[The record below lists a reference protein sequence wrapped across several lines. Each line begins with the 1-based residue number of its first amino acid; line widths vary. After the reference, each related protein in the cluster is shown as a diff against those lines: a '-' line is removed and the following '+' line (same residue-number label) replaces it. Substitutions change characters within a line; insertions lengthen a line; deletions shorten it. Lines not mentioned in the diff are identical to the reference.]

1 MDKLTA
7 YRILG
12 LANNASTEEVKE
24 VYARLSKEYHP
35 EENPE
40 EFQRIHEAYTTL
52 TRRGRRGNRAM
63 VVESSPIEKTA
74 TPEVKESDLV
84 FRNITKVEEEESKDE
99 QAPEL
104 SFGRSI
110 KAAKEQQNEQEEQ
123 EQSAFDFDSSIQQ
136 AQKSE
141 EELFILNTQMCIE
154 ELKTLFAL
162 PNCNDVKK
170 FKQFFGRKECQ
181 KIFYTPQFVQAV
193 AEYVSKID
201 LRYSVYSY
209 LIKFYQLKNK
219 KVENLIPEAQYL
231 YHMIDRHY
239 SVKADA
245 VGSAKSSIVLGG
257 IGGLAYPV
265 FKWGPRILKQFI
277 KNGLNFNPA
286 VLEALIPLIVAVF
299 VCIFLYKFFCKKN
312 YVYVAMRKT
321 CGAIFLFSVASYILE
336 PWALFFSTGN
346 SPAQIIPMLFMAIS
360 APLWIVSIF
369 ASFYSKTKRKENDAK

>member
-7 YRILG
+7 FHVLG
-12 LANNASTEEVKE
+12 LDSNVSIEEVKE
-24 VYARLSKEYHP
+24 AYARLSKEYHP

-40 EFQRIHEAYTTL
+40 EFQQIHEAYVTL
-52 TRRGRRGNRAM
+52 TRGGRRANRTM
-63 VVESSPIEKTA
+63 VVETSPIEKTV

-84 FRNITKVEEEESKDE
+84 FRNIQKVEEEAVEEE
-99 QAPEL
+99 QVPEL
-104 SFGRSI
+104 SFGRSL
-110 KAAKEQQNEQEEQ
+110 KEAEKEQESIEEEQ
-123 EQSAFDFDSSIQQ
+123 VQYDFDSSIQY

-141 EELFILNTQMCIE
+141 EEQFLLNTQMCIE
-154 ELKTLFAL
+154 ELETLFAL

-170 FKQFFGRKECQ
+170 FKQFFGRKEYQ
-181 KIFYTPQFVQAV
+181 KVFYTPQFVQAV

-231 YHMIDRHY
+231 YRMIDRHY

-257 IGGLAYPV
+257 IGGLAYPI

-286 VLEALIPLIVAVF
+286 VLEVLIPLIFVVF

-336 PWALFFSTGN
+336 PWTLFFTTGD
-346 SPAQIIPMLFMAIS
+346 SPAQIIPMLSMAIS
-360 APLWIVSIF
+360 APLWIGSVF
-369 ASFYSKTKRKENDAK
+369 ASFYSKMKRKENDAK

>member
-7 YRILG
+7 FHVLG
-12 LANNASTEEVKE
+12 LDSNVSIEEVKE
-24 VYARLSKEYHP
+24 AYARLSKEYHP

-40 EFQRIHEAYTTL
+40 EFQQIHEAYVTL
-52 TRRGRRGNRAM
+52 TRGGRRANRTM
-63 VVESSPIEKTA
+63 VVETSPIEKTV

-84 FRNITKVEEEESKDE
+84 FRNIQKVEEEAVEEE
-99 QAPEL
+99 QVPEL
-104 SFGRSI
+104 SFGRSL
-110 KAAKEQQNEQEEQ
+110 KEAEKEQESIEEEQ
-123 EQSAFDFDSSIQQ
+123 VQYDFDSSIQY
-136 AQKSE
+136 AQKRE
-141 EELFILNTQMCIE
+141 EEQFLLNTQMCIE
-154 ELKTLFAL
+154 ELETLFAL

-170 FKQFFGRKECQ
+170 FKQFFGRKEYQ
-181 KIFYTPQFVQAV
+181 KVFYTPQFVQAV
-193 AEYVSKID
+193 AEHVSKID

-231 YHMIDRHY
+231 YRMIDRHY

-257 IGGLAYPV
+257 IGGLAYPI

-286 VLEALIPLIVAVF
+286 VLELLIPLIFVVF

-336 PWALFFSTGN
+336 PWTLFFTTGD
-346 SPAQIIPMLFMAIS
+346 SPAQIIPMLSMAIS
-360 APLWIVSIF
+360 APLWIGSVF
-369 ASFYSKTKRKENDAK
+369 ASFYSKMKRKENDAK

>member
-1 MDKLTA
+1 MTKEVA
-7 YRILG
+7 YQVLG
-12 LANNASTEEVKE
+12 LEYDASTEEVKE
-24 VYARLSKEYHP
+24 AYARLSKEYHP

-40 EFQRIHEAYTTL
+40 EFQQIHEAYVTL
-52 TRRGRRGNRAM
+52 TRGGRRANRTM
-63 VVESSPIEKTA
+63 VVETSPIEKTV

-84 FRNITKVEEEESKDE
+84 FRNIQKVEEEAVEE
-99 QAPEL
+99 EHVPEL
-104 SFGRSI
+104 SFGRSL
-110 KAAKEQQNEQEEQ
+110 KEAEKEQESLEEEQ
-123 EQSAFDFDSSIQQ
+123 VQYDFDSSIQY

-141 EELFILNTQMCIE
+141 EEQFLLNTQMCIE
-154 ELKTLFAL
+154 ELETLFAL

-170 FKQFFGRKECQ
+170 FKQFFGRKEYQ
-181 KIFYTPQFVQAV
+181 KVFYTPQFVQAV
-193 AEYVSKID
+193 AEYVSKFD

-209 LIKFYQLKNK
+209 LIKYYQLKNK

-231 YHMIDRHY
+231 YHVIDRHY

-286 VLEALIPLIVAVF
+286 VLEALIPLIFVVF

-321 CGAIFLFSVASYILE
+321 CEAIFLFSVASYILE
-336 PWALFFSTGN
+336 PWALFFSTGD
-346 SPAQIIPMLFMAIS
+346 SPAQIIPMLSMAIS

-369 ASFYSKTKRKENDAK
+369 ASFYSKMRRKENDTK